1 MQPDP
6 SPERHDRPDQQDPP
20 DLPDVTGGPWRFHL
34 IGIGGAGMNGIASML
49 VAMGHFVSGS
59 DVKGSAVLER
69 LNALGIRTF
78 IGHEAVNIGEADF
91 VAFSTAIK
99 AGNVEV
105 AEARRRRVPV
115 LSRADLLA
123 AICRRCRTLAVSG
136 THGKTTTTAMLAAV
150 LTEAGFNPS
159 YLVGGE
165 LPGGHGGAFWGGG
178 PWLVVEADEADG
190 TFLQLGAQGVV
201 VTNVEPDHLDYYGD
215 EAALARAFERFIEQ
229 APGPHVVCRDDTT
242 ASRLAEGRPEVTTY
256 GTSQGSDYQITA
268 VELGAEGSQFEV
280 QARAANLGRFELRCP
295 GLHNVRN
302 ATAALAMAMEI
313 GASPT
318 AARAAL
324 ARYSG
329 VGRRF
334 ERRGSKDGVTYIDD
348 YAHNPGKVR
357 ATLAAAQQGH
367 WGRIVAVFEP
377 HRYSRTAALWQ
388 DFADAFDGADAVVV
402 TGLYSAGEEPLPGV
416 SGRLVADAVSASHP
430 ALPVEY
436 AESRTEVVAVLRRM
450 LRPGDLCLTMG
461 AGDVTTL
468 PTELLA
474 SVDSGTGNASARNG
488 RARNGGARNGGA
500 RNGGARNGGA
510 SDGGARRS
518 GDGGS
523 HDGL

>member
-1 MQPDP
+1 
-6 SPERHDRPDQQDPP
+6 
-20 DLPDVTGGPWRFHL
+20 
-34 IGIGGAGMNGIASML
+34 ML
-49 VAMGHFVSGS
+49 A
-59 DVKGSAVLER
+59 D
-69 LNALGIRTF
+69 
-78 IGHEAVNIGEADF
+78 ADF

-99 AGNVEV
+99 AGNAEV
-105 AEARRRRVPV
+105 AEARRRGLPV

-201 VTNVEPDHLDYYGD
+201 VTNVEPDHLDYFGD
-215 EAALARAFERFIEQ
+215 EAELAKAFERFIEPS
-229 APGPHVVCRDDTT
+229 PGAARRMPRRPDRRLGWPSDWSAT
-242 ASRLAEGRPEVTTY
+242 ATQSPPTAQP
-256 GTSQGSDYQITA
+256 QGSDYQIEA
-268 VELGAEGSQFEV
+268 VELVRRRVEFEV
-280 QARAANLGRFELRCP
+280 QASGRSLGRFELRCP

-302 ATAALAMAMEI
+302 ATAALAMAMEV

-324 ARYSG
+324 ARYAG

-367 WGRIVAVFEP
+367 
-377 HRYSRTAALWQ
+377 
-388 DFADAFDGADAVVV
+388 
-402 TGLYSAGEEPLPGV
+402 
-416 SGRLVADAVSASHP
+416 
-430 ALPVEY
+430 
-436 AESRTEVVAVLRRM
+436 
-450 LRPGDLCLTMG
+450 
-461 AGDVTTL
+461 
-468 PTELLA
+468 
-474 SVDSGTGNASARNG
+474 
-488 RARNGGARNGGA
+488 
-500 RNGGARNGGA
+500 
-510 SDGGARRS
+510 
-518 GDGGS
+518 
-523 HDGL
+523 